1 MTIKTVLPVRL
12 VAWVCAWWGVVMLVW
27 VGVAAAADAGS
38 AGSVWSGGGDVR
50 LRDEYFDGAAMHGQ
64 NYLRLRTRAWAA
76 WKPVENFSVRARAA
90 AEPRFWTQT
99 SSAKTFSGRTGLEER
114 YALLDELA
122 VEWKGKVGSGG
133 DVLAVTLGRQDIKL
147 GESGN
152 AWLITEGT
160 PGDGSWTAYFD
171 AVRATMTSAKLKTTF
186 DVVVIDQDADPN
198 DRLPTLGRSEA
209 YPVTEQNEFGVILYA
224 ANRSVAVAR
233 VDAFVIYKENRR
245 VLTNGNDSELT
256 TPGVRVWGD
265 VGKHWQYLAEAAW
278 QFGEKRDP
286 TVRNP
291 APVTMRRDARAWGGN
306 ARVTWLARDVRG
318 NRVSLIAEY
327 LSGDDPAT
335 RGRDEMFDLLWGR
348 CPRFSDIV
356 ATAFSTENACT
367 YQAANLVRV
376 GPEWSFAPTKA
387 TGLTV
392 GWQRLFAPETTPTR
406 TAKLAAFSGSGHER
420 GDFFRA
426 TWRQKFTKSLSGLLT
441 AEALKQ
447 GDFYARR
454 DTLKFLRAEVAVMF

>member
-1 MTIKTVLPVRL
+1 MQTR
-12 VAWVCAWWGVVMLVW
+12 AWVGAAMIAWAGMGPDACASEG
-27 VGVAAAADAGS
+27 AG
-38 AGSVWSGGGDVR
+38 WTGGGDVR
-50 LRDEYFDGAAMHGQ
+50 LRDEYFDGASTLSTAAALHGQ

-76 WKPVENFSVRARAA
+76 WKPVEGVTLRARAV
-90 AEPRFWTQT
+90 AEPRYWTQT
-99 SSAKTFSGRTGLEER
+99 SATKTFSGRTGLEER
-114 YALLDELA
+114 YALLDEFA
-122 VEWKGKVGSGG
+122 VEWAEKIGSSGNA
-133 DVLAVTLGRQDIKL
+133 VTVTLGRQDLKL
-147 GESGN
+147 GETGN

-171 AVRATMTSAKLKTTF
+171 AARATWKSERLKTTV
-186 DVVVIDQDADPN
+186 DVVVIDQDSDPN
-198 DRLPTLGRSEA
+198 DRLPTLGRSEV
-209 YPVTEQNEFGVILYA
+209 YPLTEQDEFGVILYA
-224 ANRSVAVAR
+224 ANRSLAAAR
-233 VDAFVIYKENRR
+233 IDAFVIYKENRR
-245 VLTNGNDSELT
+245 VLANGNDSELT

-265 VGKHWQYLAEAAW
+265 AGRHWQYSTEAAW

-291 APVTMRRDARAWGGN
+291 VLAAMRRDVRAWGGN
-306 ARVTWLARDVRG
+306 ARVTWLARDARE

-327 LSGDDPAT
+327 LSGDDPGT
-335 RGRDEMFDLLWGR
+335 TGRDEMFDLLWGR

-376 GPEWSFAPTKA
+376 GPEWSFAPTKT

-392 GWQRLFAPETTPTR
+392 GWQKLFAPEMTPTR
-406 TAKLAAFSGSGHER
+406 TAKLAMFSGNGHDR

-426 TWRQKFTKSLSGLLT
+426 TWRQKFSKSLSGLVT

-454 DTLKFLRAEVAVMF
+454 DTLKFLRVELAVTF